1 MPTLIG
7 GYVDSPFM
15 AWLVAARLRSGTD
28 VKYNPIMGTVKHI
41 MLRLQIVI
49 LLSVVLLL
57 GGLEAMAKN
66 LKNPN
71 ILMIVIDDLND
82 WVGAM
87 NGHPNALTPNIDRL
101 AEKGTLFTNAHAS
114 APLCG
119 PTRAALLSGLRPSS
133 TGLYGQA
140 LYSDLKENP
149 YTSRVALLPEYFS
162 GHGYITLSTGKVFHG
177 RAPAEAFDISVVQS
191 AGYFGPFPD
200 ERMNWTS
207 PEGDRTATDW
217 GAFPES
223 DEMMPDYEYAHWT
236 AEQLQKE
243 YEKPFFMS
251 VGFVRPHVPL
261 HVPQKWFDMHPLE
274 GVMLPHHN
282 EQQFD
287 DMPETALRFSHQ
299 SRMPNMEYMK
309 EGNRWKESVQA
320 YLACI
325 TFVDHYVGLVL
336 DALEKS
342 PHADNTVVVLFSDHG
357 YHVGEK
363 GIWAKHT
370 LWEEA
375 TRIPLIISRPE
386 DPEPKRSHRPVN
398 HIDIYPTLLDLA
410 HLPPNPD
417 NEGQSLVPL
426 LENPEA
432 EGFDASVTTHGFGN
446 HAVRTDRWRY
456 IRYEDGSEELYD
468 HWTDPNEWTNLALR
482 SQYANVIKELRG
494 HLPEVNVPW
503 DANVSRG
510 SHYNQYMR
518 DLFEKTRSDRED

>member
-1 MPTLIG
+1 
-7 GYVDSPFM
+7 
-15 AWLVAARLRSGTD
+15 
-28 VKYNPIMGTVKHI
+28 MGIVKHT
-41 MLRLQIVI
+41 LLQ
-49 LLSVVLLL
+49 LQTAVLLFAAL
-57 GGLEAMAKN
+57 LLCGLEAVAKN

-71 ILMIVIDDLND
+71 ILMIVVDDLND
-82 WVGAM
+82 WVGVM
-87 NGHPNALTPNIDRL
+87 NGHPNTITPNIDRL
-101 AEKGTLFTNAHAS
+101 AENGTLFTNAHAA

-140 LYSDLKENP
+140 RYSDLKENP
-149 YTSRVALLPEYFS
+149 YTSRVTLLPEYFS
-162 GHGYITLSTGKVFHG
+162 GHGYITISTGKIFHG
-177 RAPAEAFDISVVQS
+177 RAPEEAFDISLEQGT
-191 AGYFGPFPD
+191 GYFGPFPE

-207 PEGDRTATDW
+207 PDGHRTATDW
-217 GAFPES
+217 GPYPEN
-223 DEMMPDYEYAHWT
+223 DEMMPDHEYAHWT
-236 AEQLQKE
+236 VQQLQKE
-243 YEKPFFMS
+243 YDRPFFLS

-261 HVPQKWFDMHPLE
+261 HVPQKWFDMHPIE

-282 EQQFD
+282 ENQFD

-299 SRMPNMEYMK
+299 MRMPNMEYMR

-320 YLACI
+320 YLACV
-325 TFVDHYVGLVL
+325 TFVDHYIGLVL
-336 DALEKS
+336 DALEES

-357 YHVGEK
+357 YHIGEK

-370 LWEEA
+370 LWEES
-375 TRIPLIISRPE
+375 TRIPLIISRPG
-386 DPEPKRSHRPVN
+386 DSGLKRTHRPVN

-432 EGFDASVTTHGFGN
+432 EGFKASVTTHGFGN
-446 HAVRTDRWRY
+446 HSVRTERWRY

-482 SQYANVIKELRG
+482 SQYIDVIEELRG

-518 DLFEKTRSDRED
+518 DLFERTRSDRKD